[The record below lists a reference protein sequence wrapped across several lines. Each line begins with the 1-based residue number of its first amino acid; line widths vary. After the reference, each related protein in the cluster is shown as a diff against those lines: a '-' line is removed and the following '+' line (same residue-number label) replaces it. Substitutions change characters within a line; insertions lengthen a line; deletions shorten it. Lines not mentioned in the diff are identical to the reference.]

1 MTKRML
7 LGVALTATLLCTV
20 AVFAQEGGGQRPGG
34 PGGGR
39 QMPTVDEQIARW
51 SEQLT
56 LTDDQKAKIK
66 PILEEQR
73 KDMAKLREDTSMSPE
88 DRRAKSMEIRKE
100 SNEKIRKL
108 LNADQQK
115 KWDDM
120 QQQMQQRGPG
130 GPPKSGS

>member
-7 LGVALTATLLCTV
+7 LGVALTATLMCTA

-34 PGGGR
+34 PGGR
-39 QMPTVDEQIARW
+39 QMLTVDEQIARW

-66 PILEEQR
+66 PILEDQR

-88 DRRAKSMEIRKE
+88 DRRAKNQEIRKAG
-100 SNEKIRKL
+100 NDKIRKI